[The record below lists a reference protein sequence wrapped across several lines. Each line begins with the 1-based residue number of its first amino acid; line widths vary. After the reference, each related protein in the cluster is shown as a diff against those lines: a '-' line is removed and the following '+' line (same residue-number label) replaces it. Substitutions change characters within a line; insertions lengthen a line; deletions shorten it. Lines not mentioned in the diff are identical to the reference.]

1 MDVTITI
8 DNVNEGAEE
17 FSLELFF
24 ASPQSGFFVNPN
36 IAIVTISD
44 ANTGD

>member
-1 MDVTITI
+1 MDVTIKI

-36 IAIVTISD
+36 IAMVTILDSII
-44 ANTGD
+44 GD

>member
-1 MDVTITI
+1 MDVTIKR

-24 ASPQSGFFVNPN
+24 ASPRTRFFAIPN
-36 IAIVTISD
+36 IATVTLLD
-44 ANTGD
+44 AIIGG